1 MDQISVM
8 GVHLEAGAPHVVF
21 RTRTGRRRGRVAAVS
36 ALKSSIQFR
45 NVGVYRHH
53 SCQERRRSVKITSLG
68 QVRAATQ
75 LGTRWETTA
84 GYGGF
89 ERRGFELRCCMD
101 LHGNLQYRSARMT
114 LDQICITRAHGGAR
128 QLSSARHQLHPLT
141 VRILTEVWAPVFS
154 VGCSAAR
161 THMGFAHA
169 QPTQPCTN
177 RANGRPLEDTRYSH
191 PLFVTITLVNIWSK
205 HQ

>member
-8 GVHLEAGAPHVVF
+8 EVHLEAGAPHVVF
-21 RTRTGRRRGRVAAVS
+21 RTRIGRRRGRVAAVS

-68 QVRAATQ
+68 QVRAAWNP
-75 LGTRWETTA
+75 LGND

-161 THMGFAHA
+161 THMGFS
-169 QPTQPCTN
+169 QPTQPCRSGWRRRRRIN
-177 RANGRPLEDTRYSH
+177 DYHNEGS
-191 PLFVTITLVNIWSK
+191 S
-205 HQ
+205 